1 MADEE
6 VLFDEV
12 YELYEIIGKWV
23 SAQHVHFILITSHST
38 VKWIRLHIDI
48 VILYEYYNESARL
61 IAVFGC
67 WGVKI

>member
-23 SAQHVHFILITSHST
+23 SEHFFFFLITSHST
-38 VKWIRLHIDI
+38 VK
-48 VILYEYYNESARL
+48 
-61 IAVFGC
+61 
-67 WGVKI
+67 